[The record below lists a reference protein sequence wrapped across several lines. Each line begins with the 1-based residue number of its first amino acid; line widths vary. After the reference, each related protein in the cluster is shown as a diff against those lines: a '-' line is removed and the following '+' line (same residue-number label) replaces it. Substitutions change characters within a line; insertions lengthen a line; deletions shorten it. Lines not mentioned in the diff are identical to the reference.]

1 MNNEYEN
8 LDSLLNSL
16 YGEEEAEAVKE
27 DIRIGDEI
35 IASAGELVPD
45 DAVISGIKRDISERL
60 LARRSRRMNMIS
72 LRVVAAAM
80 IAVVAFFG
88 IQNMQRQTS
97 PPTSFDDL
105 GPDVWNFW
113 GEDATAS
120 IMADELDEIENTIL
134 SISLGEDET
143 ESDDFFD
150 SLEIEVMACGGSLW
164 R

>member
-1 MNNEYEN
+1 MNNEYED

-16 YGEEEAEAVKE
+16 YGEEEADAVKE
-27 DIRIGDEI
+27 DIRIGDGI

-88 IQNMQRQTS
+88 IQNMLRQPGS
-97 PPTSFDDL
+97 PVPAT
-105 GPDVWNFW
+105 GPVIWDIW

-143 ESDDFFD
+143 ESDDIFD